1 MQRLSG
7 KVALVTGGV
16 RGIGRGIAELFAAEG
31 AAVTAVDVLDPAGSA
46 GSTGGVGQADADG
59 TAAGSLE
66 FGRLD
71 VTDEAGWARTVAAVE
86 ERHGGLDI
94 LVNNAGVGSY
104 EAIHEL
110 AQDEW
115 NRVLGV
121 NQTGVF
127 LGMRAAI
134 PALRRSGGGSVIN
147 ISSIYGAAAVP
158 GSLAYQATKGAVLSM
173 TRNAAITYA
182 GENIRANAVLPGW
195 IRTPMTE
202 AQTREFNDTVIASTP
217 MGRGADP
224 RDIAYG
230 CVYLASDESS
240 YVTGTDL
247 VIDGGF
253 LAR

>member
-1 MQRLSG
+1 MGRLTG
-7 KVALVTGGV
+7 KVALITGGA
-16 RGIGRGIAELFAAEG
+16 RGIGRATAELFAEQG
-31 AAVTAVDVLDPAGSA
+31 AVVTAVDILDPVAPA
-46 GSTGGVGQADADG
+46 APTGDD
-59 TAAGSLE
+59 AAGRVE
-66 FGRLD
+66 HGPLD
-71 VTDEAGWARTVAAVE
+71 VTDERGWARTVAGIE
-86 ERHGGLDI
+86 ERHGRLDI

-104 EAIHEL
+104 EAVHEL
-110 AQDEW
+110 RLDEW
-115 NRVLGV
+115 QRVVGI

-134 PALRRSGGGSVIN
+134 PALRRAGGGSIVN

-158 GSLAYQATKGAVLSM
+158 GSLAYQATKGAVRSM

-182 GENIRANAVLPGW
+182 PDRIRANAVLPGW

-202 AQTREFNDTVIASTP
+202 AQTREFNDAVIASTP
-217 MGRGADP
+217 LGRGAEP
-224 RDIAYG
+224 RDIGYG
-230 CVYLASDESS
+230 CLYLASDESS

>member
-1 MQRLSG
+1 MHRLSG
-7 KVALVTGGV
+7 KVALVSGGA
-16 RGIGRGIAELFAAEG
+16 RGIGRGIAEMFAAEG
-31 AAVTAVDVLDPAGSA
+31 ATVVAVDVLDPAASPTV
-46 GSTGGVGQADADG
+46 TGPG
-59 TAAGSLE
+59 TLE
-66 FGRLD
+66 SGRLD
-71 VTDEAGWARTVAAVE
+71 VTDEQGWAAVVRDIE
-86 ERHGGLDI
+86 ERHGRLDV

-104 EAIHEL
+104 QAIHEL
-110 AQDEW
+110 DTAEW

-134 PALRRSGGGSVIN
+134 PALRRAGGGSLIN

-158 GSLAYQATKGAVLSM
+158 GSLAYQATKGAVRSM

-182 GENIRANAVLPGW
+182 TENIRANAVLPGW

-202 AQTREFNDTVIASTP
+202 AQTREFNDAVIASTP
-217 MGRGADP
+217 MARGAEP